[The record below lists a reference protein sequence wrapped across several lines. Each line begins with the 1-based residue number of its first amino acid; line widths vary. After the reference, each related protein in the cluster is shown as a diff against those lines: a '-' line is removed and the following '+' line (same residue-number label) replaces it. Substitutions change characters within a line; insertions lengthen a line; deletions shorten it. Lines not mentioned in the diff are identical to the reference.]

1 MPRYRKVDPR
11 IWNDEK
17 FGALSDTGKLA
28 FLYILTH
35 PNLTAI
41 GAMRATLDGL
51 AAELG
56 WSPKRFR
63 AALAPALRGGSMIE
77 VNEQA
82 SYVGLP
88 HFIKYNEPEGP
99 NSVKAWRSAFD
110 LIPECA
116 EKRAL
121 VRRCR
126 AYLDSKSPAFRDAM
140 PDAIAEASGEPSPEP
155 TPEPELRQEP
165 EGPTTS
171 TAASVMNS
179 VLNGNGPSPSQVK
192 ALVELWNTSAP
203 QECSRVRDLTEG
215 RIRAVLGALRQ
226 QPSMEYWAAAIG
238 ELRQSSFLRGLN
250 KRPGHEHWRATFD
263 WFLQSKDKTPNYVRV
278 AEGAYRDHAAM
289 KDEDDE

>member
-1 MPRYRKVDPR
+1 MSRYRKVDTR

-17 FGALSDTGKLA
+17 FGALSDSGKLA
-28 FLYILTH
+28 FFYVLTH

-63 AALAPALRGGSMIE
+63 AALAPALKGGSMIE
-77 VNEQA
+77 VNERA
-82 SYVGLP
+82 SYIGLP
-88 HFIKYNEPEGP
+88 HFLRYNEPEAP

-126 AYLDSKSPAFRDAM
+126 AYLDTKSPAFRDAM
-140 PDAIAEASGEPSPEP
+140 PDGIAEAPSQPSAMP
-155 TPEPELRQEP
+155 DPMHEPELALEP
-165 EGPTTS
+165 EAPAATTDS
-171 TAASVMNS
+171 MN
-179 VLNGNGPSPSQVK
+179 GHGFSPGQVK
-192 ALVELWNTSAP
+192 AFVDLWNTSAP
-203 QECSRVRDLTEG
+203 QECPRVRDLTTG
-215 RIRAVLGALRQ
+215 RIQAMRDALRQ
-226 QPSMEYWAAAIG
+226 QPSMAYWSAAMG
-238 ELRQSSFLRGLN
+238 ELRKSTFLRGLS
-250 KRPGHEHWRATFD
+250 KRPGHENWRATFD

-278 AEGAYRDHAAM
+278 AEGAYRDHAAVQ
-289 KDEDDE
+289 EDDE